1 MMTAAEKAQPTA
13 LPPIA
18 AHSQVE
24 AGFLQPIAIGSL
36 TGDKQ
41 YPDTP
46 TIAVKCAAMRV
57 DV

>member
-1 MMTAAEKAQPTA
+1 MVTAAEKAQPTA
-13 LPPIA
+13 MPPIA

-41 YPDTP
+41 YPDIA
-46 TIAVKCAAMRV
+46 TIAVKCAAV
-57 DV
+57 GVYV